1 MIPKPPPNLLT
12 AALVPALLA
21 VAPAA
26 AVERI
31 EVMALFKDR
40 AVMRLDGRQRMLVA
54 GERSPEGVLLL
65 EADARGAVV
74 EVDDERR
81 SLGLG
86 NRISGRYA
94 PPKGA
99 EDMVHVA
106 PDSRGMYVINGSI
119 NGFQVRFLVDTGAS
133 HVAINSRLARR
144 MGLQY
149 MVEGR
154 QGVTSTASGM
164 TTSYQVNL
172 DSVRVGD
179 IELRDVAATVLDGD
193 FPSEALL
200 GMSFLGK
207 VDINRDGGML
217 QLKRKR

>member
-1 MIPKPPPNLLT
+1 MIRRLLPHIPA
-12 AALVPALLA
+12 AALVLALLA
-21 VAPAA
+21 PAPGA

-54 GERSPEGVLLL
+54 GERSPEGVLLV
-65 EADARGAVV
+65 EADANGAVV
-74 EVDDERR
+74 EVDGERR
-81 SLGLG
+81 SLSLG

-94 PPKGA
+94 PPEGT
-99 EDMVHVA
+99 EDIVHVA
-106 PDSRGMYVINGSI
+106 PDGRGMYVINGSI

-133 HVAINSRLARR
+133 HIAINSHLARR
-144 MGLQY
+144 VGIRY
-149 MVEGR
+149 MEEGQ
-154 QGVTSTASGM
+154 QGITSTASGV
-164 TTSYQVNL
+164 TTSYQVTL
-172 DSVRVGD
+172 DRVRVGD

-207 VDINRDGGML
+207 VDMNRNGGIL
-217 QLKRKR
+217 QLKRRR

>member
-1 MIPKPPPNLLT
+1 MMPRLFPPIPAT
-12 AALVPALLA
+12 ALMLALLA
-21 VAPAA
+21 PTPAA

-65 EADARGAVV
+65 EADANGAMV
-74 EVDDERR
+74 EVDGERR
-81 SLGLG
+81 TLGLG
-86 NRISGRYA
+86 NRISSSYA
-94 PPKGA
+94 PPEGA
-99 EDMVHVA
+99 EDIVHVG
-106 PDSRGMYVINGSI
+106 PDNRGMYVLNGSI

-133 HVAINSRLARR
+133 HIAINSRLARR
-144 MGLQY
+144 LGLQY

-164 TTSYQVNL
+164 TTSYQVSL

-179 IELRDVAATVLDGD
+179 IELRGVAATVLDGD
-193 FPSEALL
+193 FPREALL

-207 VDINRDGGML
+207 VDINRDGGIL